1 MNPNATPAAH
11 PEMPPERVLALEQAE
26 CLQDETQ
33 AADFLLQCHW
43 PDARLKAAELI
54 HSRAL
59 LEHVLAAVRNSDRRV
74 AKLLQ
79 QRLDVLSGREAATGR
94 GQRAVEHARTLVEAA
109 SLLVNQVADLDREWS
124 QVGDAPDEV
133 RAEFDALREQLRQR
147 LDAHTR
153 LQQAVRELSGRL
165 QQLIADAEPSSRLL
179 PPDQVATGLDRME
192 EEMAALCASAEA
204 PSLPRRVLAEFK
216 QKHDALRAALGSLE
230 QRHAAVTAHEKLLL
244 DWEAQ
249 DAAALEV
256 AAIKQQWQAL
266 PALQPQDNADL
277 EQRFQALLAKL
288 DGNRQSQAADENER
302 RRQARL
308 LFSLSMD
315 AMEAALKN
323 GALQEAAEHEHKLR
337 EMDLQLARLAGD
349 QKLRLQNARA
359 ELGRLQGWAKWGGQM
374 SRDELLKTAQDLPS
388 RSLPVAELA
397 KEVGGLRERWKA
409 LDATAGPASKDA
421 WKKFDSACTTAYAP
435 AAEHFK
441 KLAQERQDN
450 LERARALVAEVRS
463 HADLLVR
470 AGQGGAGA
478 EAAES
483 EGAAGAD
490 GAAGAVGQQP
500 DWKSIAGVCD
510 RVQQQWR
517 RLGPVDRKPKKLL
530 DAEFAEA
537 LARLAKPLAVQQAAE
552 KKERQRLIEAAA
564 GIDPAQRRAP
574 EELQEL
580 QQRWQ
585 QRARHLPLERHDE
598 HALWQRFRA
607 ACDQLFAKRKQHV
620 KSADA
625 ERGAHLREREA
636 LCERLEA
643 AQKETPEAIRNLLRE
658 VRAAWARSGEVPRAA
673 QRQIETRFE
682 RAVAALQKRLDD
694 GERSARQMRGELLA
708 QRFGLCLQLER
719 AGAGGDAGS
728 DAAVLA
734 QQARAD
740 WESLASASTD
750 AERALAARFEQDL
763 AALATQDQ
771 SWVAQLRRNLPLLSH
786 DLLRAEILLGIDSP
800 PALSRER
807 LKVQVEVLQSSL
819 KSGEKPLAPHSLLL
833 RMCDLPAP
841 LDAQDEARLRTVAS
855 RLA

>member
-11 PEMPPERVLALEQAE
+11 PEMPPERVQALEQAE
-26 CLQDETQ
+26 RLQDETQ

-59 LEHVLAAVRNSDRRV
+59 LEHVLGAVRNSDRRV
-74 AKLLQ
+74 EKLLQ

-124 QVGDAPDEV
+124 QVGDAPDAV

-153 LQQAVRELSGRL
+153 LQHAVRDLSGRL
-165 QQLIADAEPSSRLL
+165 QQLMADAEPSSRLL
-179 PPDQVATGLDRME
+179 PPDQVAAALDRLE

-204 PSLPRRVLAEFK
+204 PSLPKRVLAEFK

-230 QRHAAVTAHEKLLL
+230 QRHAAVTAHEKMLLE
-244 DWEAQ
+244 WEAQ
-249 DAAALEV
+249 DVAALDV
-256 AAIKQQWQAL
+256 ASIKQQWQAL
-266 PALQPQDNADL
+266 PALMQQDNAGL

-288 DGNRQSQAADENER
+288 DGSRQLQAADENER

-315 AMEAALKN
+315 GMEAALKN

-337 EMDLQLARLAGD
+337 EMDLQLARLGGD

-359 ELGRLQGWAKWGGQM
+359 ELGRLQGWAKWGGKM

-388 RSLPVAELA
+388 RSLSVAELA

-409 LDATAGPASKDA
+409 LDATAGPASKEA

-463 HADLLVR
+463 QADLLEQ
-470 AGQGGAGA
+470 AGQRGAGA
-478 EAAES
+478 E
-483 EGAAGAD
+483 
-490 GAAGAVGQQP
+490 P
-500 DWKSIAGVCD
+500 DWKLIAGVCD

-517 RLGPVDRKPKKLL
+517 RLGPVDRKPKKSL

-564 GIDPAQRRAP
+564 AIDPAQRRAP

-643 AQKETPEAIRNLLRE
+643 AQNEKPEAIRNLLRE
-658 VRAAWARSGEVPRAA
+658 VRTAWAKSGEVPRAV
-673 QRQIETRFE
+673 QRQIDTRFE

-719 AGAGGDAGS
+719 AVASGEGGS
-728 DAAVLA
+728 DAAALA
-734 QQARAD
+734 EQARAARAD
-740 WESLASASTD
+740 WERLAPASND

-763 AALATQDQ
+763 AALAAQDQ
-771 SWVAQLRRNLPLLSH
+771 SRVAQLRRNLPLLSH

-833 RMCDLPAP
+833 RMCELPAP
-841 LDAQDEARLRTVAS
+841 LDAQDEARLRAVAN